1 VDFIVSGP
9 ISIFGCVRDRFP
21 GIEVL
26 DVTTDST
33 GPTTARVTSV
43 AEAPRVHPRLR
54 SLLASPCCLGPL
66 EERGDELACVTCGR
80 SFPFVEGVPVLLP
93 QVPPEWLS
101 QTETKVRFAKRPK
114 WWRHLLYPRPTT
126 EGHQRRRL
134 REFVASLP
142 PSAAIVDLGSSLRRL
157 SPSILCLDL
166 IPTPGVDLVGD
177 LHRIPLR
184 DDALD
189 AIICTGVLEHVED
202 ANRVVEEF
210 WRVLRPGGRVY
221 ASLPFLQ
228 GYHPSPTDFRRF
240 TRDGARQLFTRF
252 QIDQLVN
259 TRGSASTVT
268 WVLSVFLAELF
279 SFGNLRLYVLARALF
294 GWLLLP
300 LKYLDYLIA
309 TNPFDHYITSGF
321 TVLARKRTERD
332 RGRGF

>member
-1 VDFIVSGP
+1 MSN
-9 ISIFGCVRDRFP
+9 
-21 GIEVL
+21 
-26 DVTTDST
+26 DST
-33 GPTTARVTSV
+33 SAATVNVTSPEGV
-43 AEAPRVHPRLR
+43 PPVEPRLR
-54 SLLASPCCLGPL
+54 PLLASPCCLARL
-66 EERGDELACVTCGR
+66 EDGTGAFICAVCGQNY
-80 SFPFVEGVPVLLP
+80 PFVAGVPVLLRD
-93 QVPPEWLS
+93 VPPEWLS
-101 QTETKVRFAKRPK
+101 QTESKVRFAKRPK

-134 REFVASLP
+134 REFVASMP
-142 PSAAIVDLGSSLRRL
+142 QSATIVDLGSSLRRL

-189 AIICTGVLEHVED
+189 AIVCTGVLEHVED
-202 ANRVVEEF
+202 PNRVVEEF
-210 WRVLRPGGRVY
+210 WRVLRPGGRIY

-240 TRDGARQLFTRF
+240 TRDGARQLFSRF

-279 SFGNLRLYVLARALF
+279 SFGSLRLYVLARAFF

-321 TVLARKRTERD
+321 TVLARKRTDRD
-332 RGRGF
+332 RERSGQMSV